1 MTLPPNS
8 PSEYYQNQ
16 PNVAGLI
23 SKISWYARQKMF
35 ESVIELAGPT
45 SETTVLDV
53 GVTSDRREDSNF
65 FEKLYPYPHNIT
77 AFGLEDASFL
87 EQQYPGL
94 KFVQGDGLELPF
106 PDKSFDLVVSFAV
119 IEHIGS
125 RDRQRAFLHELN
137 RVGRTCCIT
146 TPNRWYPIEF
156 HTVLPFVHWLPTP
169 WFRSILKGLGKEFYA
184 KEENL
189 NLLSERDL
197 LRMFPANSKV
207 ESKHFYLLSLK
218 SNLLFYTNN
227 C

>member
-16 PNVAGLI
+16 PTIAGLVR
-23 SKISWYARQKMF
+23 KISRYARQKMF
-35 ESVIELAGPT
+35 ESVMELASPT
-45 SETTVLDV
+45 PETTVLDV
-53 GVTSDRREDSNF
+53 GVTCDRREDSNF
-65 FEKLYPYPHNIT
+65 FERLYPYPHNIT
-77 AFGLEDASFL
+77 ALGLEDASFL

-106 PDKSFDLVVSFAV
+106 PDQSFDLVVSFAV

-125 RDRQRAFLHELN
+125 RDRQRAFLHELH

-156 HTVLPFVHWLPTP
+156 HTVMPFVHWLPAP

-189 NLLSERDL
+189 NLLSEKEL
-197 LRMFPANSKV
+197 LRMFPANCKV
-207 ESKHFYLLSLK
+207 ESQHFYLLGLK
-218 SNLLFYTNN
+218 SNLLFYTK
-227 C
+227 